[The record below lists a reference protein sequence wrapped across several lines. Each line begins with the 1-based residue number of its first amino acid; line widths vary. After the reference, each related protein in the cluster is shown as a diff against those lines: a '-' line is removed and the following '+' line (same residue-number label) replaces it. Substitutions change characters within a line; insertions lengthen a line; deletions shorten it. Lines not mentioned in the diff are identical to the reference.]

1 MNGSLSEIL
10 NAGSLSQSGLLP
22 YALRLGMALAC
33 GLCIGLERQWRQHN
47 AGLRTCALVS
57 LGSAL
62 FIAAAVC
69 LNLDST
75 RMSAQVVTGV
85 GFLGAGCIMH
95 SGLSV
100 RGLNTAG
107 TLWCSA
113 AVGTIAGL
121 GLGLEAAV
129 GTLFVLLV
137 NVVFRPVDRMLNR
150 HPHSGGERE
159 FKYELTLRCRET
171 TFSTVRS
178 TVHASLEGAGLRVIG
193 LETALQE
200 GAATSTREIALSAT
214 VLVPGEGAGLMESM
228 VEQLTQSGDVT
239 EVGWKWVGFE

>member
-1 MNGSLSEIL
+1 MTENLSEIL
-10 NAGSLSQSGLLP
+10 NAGSLSQAGVMQ

-62 FIAAAVC
+62 FLGAAVC

-75 RMSAQVVTGV
+75 RVSAQIVTGV

-113 AVGTIAGL
+113 AVGTLAGL

-137 NVVFRPVDRMLNR
+137 NVVFRPMDRMLNR

-159 FKYELTLRCRET
+159 FKYELTLRFRESS
-171 TFSTVRS
+171 FGEARS
-178 TVHASLEGAGLRVIG
+178 TVHTSLDQPGLRVVG
-193 LETALQE
+193 LETALYE
-200 GAATSTREIALSAT
+200 TSTGAAREVAVTAM
-214 VLVPGEGAGLMESM
+214 VLTPGEGATLMETT
-228 VEQLTQSGDVT
+228 VERISQSAEIT